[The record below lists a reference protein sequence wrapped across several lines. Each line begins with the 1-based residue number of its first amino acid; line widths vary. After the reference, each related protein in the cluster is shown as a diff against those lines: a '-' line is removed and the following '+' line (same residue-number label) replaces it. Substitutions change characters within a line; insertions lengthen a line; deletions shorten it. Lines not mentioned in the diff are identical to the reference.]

1 MWKLTTSA
9 AAARGPWLQSNNG
22 FLGRQV
28 WEYDPDA
35 GTPEE
40 RAEVERLREDFTKHR
55 FQRKESQD
63 LLLRLQYAKPNPMV
77 NIPRPSPQKIT
88 DVTEEL
94 ITTSLKR
101 ALYQYSTL
109 QAHDGHWP
117 GDYSGILFIMPIIIF
132 SLYVTGS
139 LNTVLS
145 PEHQREICRYIY
157 NQQNEDGGWGKQVLG
172 PSTMFG
178 SCTSYASLVLL
189 GAKLDGDQDALTKAR
204 HWILSHGSA
213 TAMPQWGKV
222 WLSIIGVYEW
232 SGNHP
237 IIPELW
243 LVPDFLPIHPG
254 RFWCFTRLVYIS
266 MAYLYGKKFVGPL
279 TPTILSLRE
288 DLYSIPYEQINW
300 DKARDSCAKE
310 DLLFPRS
317 YAQNLVFSCLNKFVE
332 PMLNCWP
339 ANKLRERA
347 LSNIMKHIHYD
358 DEATKYVNICPI
370 NKALNM
376 ICCWIED
383 PNSDAFKQHLPRFFD
398 YLWLSE
404 DGMKAQVYDGCHS
417 WETSFI
423 IQAYYSTGLFAL
435 FGPTLQKAHEFMKNS
450 QILSNHPNYESYY
463 RHRSKGSWGLSSV
476 DNGWSV
482 SDCTAEAVKALLLL
496 SKISPDLVGDQ
507 IRQDRLYDA
516 IDCIMS
522 FMNKDGT
529 FSTYECKRTFSWLEV
544 LNPSESFRNIVS
556 DYPSVEC
563 TSSVLDALVLFKEL
577 YPKYRASDIEKCIKA
592 ASLFLEKTQKNDGS
606 WYGSWG
612 ICFTYGT
619 MFAVR
624 GLVASGRTYE
634 NSHVIRKAC
643 NFMLCKQQSTGGW
656 GESYISSEI
665 EDYVDSGNPNA
676 VNTSFAMLA
685 LIYAGQ
691 VERDPVPIY
700 RAARLLINMQLETG
714 EFPQQEHMGCFN
726 SSFYFNYANYRN
738 LYPIMALGELR
749 RRLLAVNS

>member
-63 LLLRLQYAKPNPMV
+63 LLLRL
-77 NIPRPSPQKIT
+77 
-88 DVTEEL
+88 
-94 ITTSLKR
+94 
-101 ALYQYSTL
+101 
-109 QAHDGHWP
+109 
-117 GDYSGILFIMPIIIF
+117 
-132 SLYVTGS
+132 
-139 LNTVLS
+139 
-145 PEHQREICRYIY
+145 
-157 NQQNEDGGWGKQVLG
+157 QNEDGGWGKQVLG

-300 DKARDSCAKE
+300 DKARDSCAK
-310 DLLFPRS
+310 
-317 YAQNLVFSCLNKFVE
+317 
-332 PMLNCWP
+332 
-339 ANKLRERA
+339 
-347 LSNIMKHIHYD
+347 
-358 DEATKYVNICPI
+358 
-370 NKALNM
+370 
-376 ICCWIED
+376 
-383 PNSDAFKQHLPRFFD
+383 
-398 YLWLSE
+398 
-404 DGMKAQVYDGCHS
+404 
-417 WETSFI
+417 
-423 IQAYYSTGLFAL
+423 
-435 FGPTLQKAHEFMKNS
+435 
-450 QILSNHPNYESYY
+450 
-463 RHRSKGSWGLSSV
+463 
-476 DNGWSV
+476 
-482 SDCTAEAVKALLLL
+482 ALLLL

-522 FMNKDGT
+522 FM
-529 FSTYECKRTFSWLEV
+529 V

-691 VERDPVPIY
+691 
-700 RAARLLINMQLETG
+700 
-714 EFPQQEHMGCFN
+714 EHMGCFN